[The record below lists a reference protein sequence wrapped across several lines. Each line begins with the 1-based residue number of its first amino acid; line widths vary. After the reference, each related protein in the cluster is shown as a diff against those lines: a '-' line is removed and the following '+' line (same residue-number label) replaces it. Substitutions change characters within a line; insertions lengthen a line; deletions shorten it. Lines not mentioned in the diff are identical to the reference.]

1 MMDEKAAANPYSG
14 LDKALLRSTQPR
26 QAAPVTDAAPSS
38 DPQPAKT
45 TRAPRQRSE
54 AATPPIATPRPAP
67 SDEPGTIEAL
77 QRALKTVGK
86 EIFYARVAP
95 DEKRRVDETVFA
107 LKQAGVRTSVNE
119 VGRIALNYLMA
130 DHEAHGEQSILSRVL
145 ASKRA

>member
-1 MMDEKAAANPYSG
+1 MDEKPTGSPFSG

-26 QAAPVTDAAPSS
+26 QSPVPAEPAPEPTPAPAT
-38 DPQPAKT
+38 PA
-45 TRAPRQRSE
+45 RAPRQR
-54 AATPPIATPRPAP
+54 AAAPPRPVAAAP
-67 SDEPGTIEAL
+67 VATVGDGDTIEAL

-95 DEKRRVDETVFA
+95 EEKRRVDETVFA
-107 LKQAGVRTSVNE
+107 LKQAGVRTSVND

-130 DHEAHGEQSILSRVL
+130 DHEANGEQSILTRVL

>member
-26 QAAPVTDAAPSS
+26 PAAPVAEAAPSP
-38 DPQPAKT
+38 DHQTAKT
-45 TRAPRQRSE
+45 ARAPRQRAEASPSPGANPRRTPSE
-54 AATPPIATPRPAP
+54 
-67 SDEPGTIEAL
+67 EPETIEVL

>member
-26 QAAPVTDAAPSS
+26 QAAPVTDVAPSS
-38 DPQPAKT
+38 DPQLAKT
-45 TRAPRQRSE
+45 TRTPRQRE
-54 AATPPIATPRPAP
+54 AAPPPIATPRPAP
-67 SDEPGTIEAL
+67 SDEPETIEAL